1 MTSQESE
8 RKNHSADDDVR
19 PATSNRA
26 VGVCLAV
33 GIGLLVLVLMLP
45 YLDRM

>member
-8 RKNHSADDDVR
+8 RKHRSTDDDLR
-19 PATSNRA
+19 LATSNRA

-33 GIGLLVLVLMLP
+33 GVGLLVLVLMLP
-45 YLDRM
+45 YLDRL